1 MFKGAFKMSLQTIYA
16 HKTIGITDLK
26 RDGGIIDN
34 ILEPIAILK
43 RDSIKAYL
51 IPEKLMSQ
59 IADYIDDIKLSKIAN
74 ERISKEW
81 DKAFE
86 VDINDL

>member
-1 MFKGAFKMSLQTIYA
+1 MSLQTIYA

-26 RDGGIIDN
+26 RGDTSFIDE
-34 ILEPIAILK
+34 LSEPIAILK

-51 IPEKLMSQ
+51 IPEKLMTYFM
-59 IADYIDDIKLSKIAN
+59 DKLEDMELSKIAN
-74 ERISKEW
+74 QRLKELE
-81 DKAFE
+81 DGTTKTIK

>member
-1 MFKGAFKMSLQTIYA
+1 MSLQAIYA

-26 RDGGIIDN
+26 RGDTSFIEHLD
-34 ILEPIAILK
+34 EPIAILK

-51 IPEKLMSQ
+51 ISEKLMEYFM
-59 IADYIDDIKLSKIAN
+59 DLVDDRKLAKLTN
-74 ERISKEW
+74 ERLKELEEG
-81 DKAFE
+81 KTTTIK

>member
-1 MFKGAFKMSLQTIYA
+1 MSLQTIYA
-16 HKTIGITDLK
+16 HQTIGITDLK

-34 ILEPIAILK
+34 ITEPIAILK

-51 IPEKLMSQ
+51 VPESFMVKV
-59 IADYIDDIKLSKIAN
+59 ADYMEDMELSRIAN
-74 ERISKEW
+74 ERIAKEW
-81 DKAFE
+81 DQAIA